1 MKIGVDARVAT
12 LDLRGFGRY
21 SRSLLKSLIVLPSE
35 IEWFLYTHD
44 PGLGKI
50 FPESGRVRI
59 RVLPNLLT
67 SRSHLALRAAAQK
80 DRAQLMYFFA
90 NNFWFWPACKT
101 LITIHD
107 TEGFENPE
115 FYCPDLRSKMFNR
128 FQKFY
133 ISKVGVHFITNSL
146 ASRNDA
152 ISILNIRPENI
163 TAIYAGVDHSLFNAH
178 PADNDREIRARF
190 IPADQPYI
198 FFVGAHDYRKNLPTL
213 IKAFDLLKLEHR
225 IPHKLVLAGSGGL
238 NPKFYPPLRGI
249 AKTAGD
255 DIIFPGYVS
264 DPELPALYRGA
275 QVFVFPSLKEGFGLP
290 VLEAMACG
298 SPVVSSTRSSLPE
311 VAGDAALLVD
321 PEKESEIADAIFQIL
336 NSPSLAQERM
346 DKGLRQASKFSWEN
360 AGREVLNLI
369 EKITG

>member
-21 SRSLLKSLIVLPSE
+21 SRSLLKSLIALPSE

-59 RVLPNLLT
+59 RVLPNLLS
-67 SRSHLALRAAAQK
+67 SRSHLALRSASRE
-80 DRAQLMYFFA
+80 DRIQLMYFLA

-107 TEGFENPE
+107 TEAFERPE
-115 FYCPDLRSKMFNR
+115 LFSRTFSVRMLYR
-128 FQKFY
+128 FQKFL
-133 ISKVGVHFITNSL
+133 ISRLGADFITVSR
-146 ASRNDA
+146 ASRDDA
-152 ISILNIRPENI
+152 VSILKVRPERI
-163 TAIYAGVDHSLFNAH
+163 TAVYNGVEHGLFNSR
-178 PADNDREIRARF
+178 PAGDDLEVRSRLVPDEA
-190 IPADQPYI
+190 PYI
-198 FFVGAHDYRKNLPTL
+198 LFVGAHDYRKNLATL
-213 IKAFDLLKLEHR
+213 IKAFELLKTGRR
-225 IPHKLVLAGSGGL
+225 IPHKLVLAGSAGSDT
-238 NPKFYPPLRGI
+238 KFYPPLKGI

-264 DPELPALYRGA
+264 DRELPALYRGA
-275 QVFVFPSLKEGFGLP
+275 QVFVFPSFKEGFGLP

-298 SPVVSSTRSSLPE
+298 TPVVSSKRSSLPE
-311 VAGDAALLVD
+311 VVGDAGLLVN

-336 NSPSLAQERM
+336 SSPSLARELRE
-346 DKGLRQASKFSWEN
+346 KGMKQSSRFSWEN
-360 AGREVLNLI
+360 TGREVLNLI
-369 EKITG
+369 ERITG